1 MSIEIMTRADWQ
13 LFKTELLQEIKAL
26 ANQKTEPRKWLK
38 SEEVRKL
45 LKISSGT
52 LQTLRINGT
61 LEYSRIGNIIY
72 YDAEHLN
79 KILEANKVKAFK

>member
-13 LFKTELLQEIKAL
+13 LFKTELLQEIIAL
-26 ANQKTEPRKWLK
+26 TSQKTEPRKWLK

-45 LKISSGT
+45 LKISPGT

-72 YDAEHLN
+72 YDADHLN
-79 KILEANKVKAFK
+79 KVLEENKVKAFK